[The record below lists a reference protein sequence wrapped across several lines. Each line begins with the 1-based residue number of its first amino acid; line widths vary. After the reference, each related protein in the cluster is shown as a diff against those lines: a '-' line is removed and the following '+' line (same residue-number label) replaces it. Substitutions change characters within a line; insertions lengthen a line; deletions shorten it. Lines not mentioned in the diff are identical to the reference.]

1 MSFEFYVSIQK
12 VKENGFNLKSKPL
25 PLEQITKT
33 NTKKKIKLSILYVLY
48 FLSVSNLKKI

>member
-33 NTKKKIKLSILYVLY
+33 NTNKIKLSILYVLY
-48 FLSVSNLKKI
+48 FLSASNLKKI

>member
-33 NTKKKIKLSILYVLY
+33 NTKKNQIIDFICAL
-48 FLSVSNLKKI
+48 FSVSK

>member
-33 NTKKKIKLSILYVLY
+33 NTKKIKLSILYVLY
-48 FLSVSNLKKI
+48 FLSASNLKKI

>member
-33 NTKKKIKLSILYVLY
+33 NTKKK
-48 FLSVSNLKKI
+48 SNYRFYMCFISCQ